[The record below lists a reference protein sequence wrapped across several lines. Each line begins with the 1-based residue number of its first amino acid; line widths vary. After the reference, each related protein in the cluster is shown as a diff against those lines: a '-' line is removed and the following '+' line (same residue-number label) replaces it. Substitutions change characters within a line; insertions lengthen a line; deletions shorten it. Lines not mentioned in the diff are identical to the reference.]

1 MASLSQAQ
9 LLEYV
14 VSKVAGA
21 QATFKVNKLQQL
33 LAALVKQSFVLPAC
47 NAAKKVRGE

>member
-14 VSKVAGA
+14 VSKGAGA

-33 LAALVKQSFVLPAC
+33 LAALVKQSFVLITLQLSQSSVP
-47 NAAKKVRGE
+47 

>member
-1 MASLSQAQ
+1 MASQAQ

-21 QATFKVNKLQQL
+21 QATFKVGTTAHPTDGPSGAGSGL
-33 LAALVKQSFVLPAC
+33 S
-47 NAAKKVRGE
+47 